1 MTRKKEFTKRWAVAE
16 EAALKAGIR
25 KYGAGAWVRIRNDK
39 EFRHFLERR
48 TGTQL
53 KDKWRNLLKF
63 GHMTEAEGRR
73 PAGAALDG
81 STTGN
86 TNTYDV
92 SVGQAAAGADCS
104 YGASPAPVRDA
115 SQASDA
121 PQVSSCCVARAVRG
135 GGGPTAVGGLMLTMS
150 RTPEVIKSPVGKREW
165 PEGPITSRM
174 ACSAALCPSRGAQR
188 AVCAARGA
196 AAPRTGG

>member
-1 MTRKKEFTKRWAVAE
+1 MGSFIVAQAGQSARHMTRKKEFTKRWAVAE

-39 EFRHFLERR
+39 EFGHFLERR
-48 TGTQL
+48 TRTQL

-92 SVGQAAAGADCS
+92 Q
-104 YGASPAPVRDA
+104 
-115 SQASDA
+115 
-121 PQVSSCCVARAVRG
+121 VRG
-135 GGGPTAVGGLMLTMS
+135 SEKL
-150 RTPEVIKSPVGKREW
+150 
-165 PEGPITSRM
+165 PI
-174 ACSAALCPSRGAQR
+174 AIL
-188 AVCAARGA
+188 
-196 AAPRTGG
+196 